1 MGTASKGIIMPDLN
15 FQIEGTEVDA
25 HAVSP
30 LLNFK
35 LRITN
40 ADPAELIQNIA
51 LRCQVQIESARRR
64 YSPEDQA
71 RLRDL
76 FGEPDR
82 WRQTLRTM
90 LWTHVSAI
98 VPPFSGVTTVD
109 LPVPCT
115 FDFNVAATKYFHGLE
130 DGEVPL
136 ALLFSGS
143 IFYRDAGGELQV
155 TQIPWDKETQHRL
168 PVRIW
173 QEMMDVY
180 YPNSAWLRLRR
191 DSYDRLSAFKVRHG
205 IPTWEQAIERLLD
218 ATDDAGSSGVLALG
232 AVAGERGRP

>member
-1 MGTASKGIIMPDLN
+1 MPDLN
-15 FQIEGTEVDA
+15 FKVEGVEVDA

-35 LRITN
+35 LRITC
-40 ADPAELIQNIA
+40 ADPEVLIQNIA
-51 LRCQVQIESARRR
+51 LRCQVQIESTRRR
-64 YSPEDQA
+64 YSPEDQV
-71 RLRDL
+71 RLKDL

-82 WRQTLRTM
+82 WSQTLRTM

-98 VPPFSGVTTVD
+98 VPPFSGMTVVD

-115 FDFNVAATKYFHGLE
+115 FDFNVAATKYFYSLE

-143 IFYRDAGGELQV
+143 IFYRDADGELQV
-155 TQIPWDKETQHRL
+155 AQIPWDKETQHRL

-173 QEMMDVY
+173 QQMMDVY

-191 DSYDRLSAFKVRHG
+191 DLYDRLCTFKVRHG

-218 ATDDAGSSGVLALG
+218 ANDDAAPAEILG
-232 AVAGERGRP
+232 FDPVAAERARP